1 MRRARNANTVQAGGT
16 GGSRHSRVVVCSG
29 MLLGLWIAVGVV
41 FVTRRFDDAA
51 RRFEASNRRSGG
63 ARLSGTQ
70 VVDRQDRLGAAA
82 ASAPQALLKN
92 ASKDALDETLR
103 RKSASQFS
111 NVERQAAAVSLV
123 QRVVGE
129 EVAASFS
136 VTVTGKSSLLDS
148 FEIRDIPLDLHTNRG
163 IAPRI
168 RLTGTN
174 GVAVASA
181 LNFYLRYFCKVD
193 TSWMSPLPLK
203 LPEELPAVGTPVKRT
218 SFVRYSYYEN
228 VCTHSYTQAFWTWSR
243 WQREIDW
250 MAMHGIN
257 LPLALTGQEA
267 VSQRVFLKLGLTHA
281 DIGSYFAGPA
291 FLAWNRMLNIKACTT
306 EACGMY
312 GHARV

>member
-1 MRRARNANTVQAGGT
+1 
-16 GGSRHSRVVVCSG
+16 
-29 MLLGLWIAVGVV
+29 MLLGLWIAVGVL
-41 FVTRRFDDAA
+41 FVTRRFDEAA
-51 RRFEASNRRSGG
+51 RRFEASAHYRRSGG

-70 VVDRQDRLGAAA
+70 AVERQDGLGSAT
-82 ASAPQALLKN
+82 ASASQALLKN
-92 ASKDALDETLR
+92 AAQDALDETLR
-103 RKSASQFS
+103 RKGASQFS
-111 NVERQAAAVSLV
+111 NVERQAAAVALV

-129 EVAASFS
+129 EAAASFS
-136 VTVTGKSSLLDS
+136 VTITGKSSLLDS
-148 FEIRDIPLDLHTNRG
+148 FEIHDIPLDRHTNRG

-168 RLTGTN
+168 LLTGTN

-203 LPEELPAVGTPVKRT
+203 LPEELPAVGTPVT
-218 SFVRYSYYEN
+218 
-228 VCTHSYTQAFWTWSR
+228 
-243 WQREIDW
+243 
-250 MAMHGIN
+250 IN

-306 EACGMY
+306 EAFGRY
-312 GHARV
+312 GHARVERRSI